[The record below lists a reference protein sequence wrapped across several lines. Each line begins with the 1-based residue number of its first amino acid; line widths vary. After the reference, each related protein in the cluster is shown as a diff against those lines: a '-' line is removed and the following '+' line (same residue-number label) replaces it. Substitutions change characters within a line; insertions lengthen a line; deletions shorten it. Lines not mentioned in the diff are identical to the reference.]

1 MALIGYARVSKSDG
15 SQDLETQIQKLK
27 AAGVED
33 GQIYIEQ
40 ASGAKDDRPIF
51 RECLKACRKSDVLVF
66 YRFDRIT
73 RSLAKL
79 VITMDDLSKRG
90 VAMKSLTEPFD
101 TSDPTSRAMVQM
113 IGIFA
118 ELERNIIS
126 RRTKDSL
133 AYRKSIG
140 VKLGR
145 PSALTADKVEQ
156 LEFMVSRGRSVKEM
170 CEKLSISKPTYYKW
184 IKSREAT
191 VETPSE

>member
-15 SQDLETQIQKLK
+15 SQDLETQIKLLK

-40 ASGAKDDRPIF
+40 ASGAKDDRPVF
-51 RECLKACRKSDVLVF
+51 AECLKACRKFDCLVY
-66 YRFDRIT
+66 YRTDRIT
-73 RSLAKL
+73 RSLSKL
-79 VITMDDLSKRG
+79 VITMDDLAKRG
-90 VAMKSLTEPFD
+90 VTMKSLTEPFD

-133 AYRKSIG
+133 AYKKSIG

-145 PSALTADKVEQ
+145 PSALTVDKVEQ
-156 LEFMVSRGRSVKEM
+156 LEFMMNRGKSVKEM
-170 CEKLSISKPTYYKW
+170 CEKLGISKPTYYKW
-184 IKSREAT
+184 LRDHQASKISG
-191 VETPSE
+191 

>member
-1 MALIGYARVSKSDG
+1 MALVGYARVSKSDG

-27 AAGVED
+27 EAGVED
-33 GQIYIEQ
+33 GQIYVEQ
-40 ASGAKDDRPIF
+40 GSGAKDDRPVL
-51 RECLKACRKSDVLVF
+51 RECLKACRRGDCLVF

-90 VAMKSLTEPFD
+90 VAMKSITEPFD
-101 TSDPTSRAMVQM
+101 TSDSTSRAMVQM

-133 AYRKSIG
+133 AYKKSIG

-145 PSALTADKVEQ
+145 PSALTQDKMEQ
-156 LEFMVSRGRSVKEM
+156 LEFMVSRGKSVKEM

-184 IKSREAT
+184 IKSRE
-191 VETPSE
+191 SESVPT

>member
-15 SQDLETQIQKLK
+15 SQDLETQIQKLR

-40 ASGAKDDRPIF
+40 ASGAKDDRPVF
-51 RECLKACRKSDVLVF
+51 RECLKACRRSDCLVF

-79 VITMDDLSKRG
+79 VLTMDDLSKRG

-145 PSALTADKVEQ
+145 PSALTADKIEQ
-156 LEFMVSRGRSVKEM
+156 LEFMVSRGKSVKEM
-170 CEKLSISKPTYYKW
+170 CEKLQISKPTYYKW
-184 IKSREAT
+184 IKSRESA
-191 VETPSE
+191 V

>member
-15 SQDLETQIQKLK
+15 SQDLETQIQKLR

-40 ASGAKDDRPIF
+40 ASGAKDDRPVF
-51 RECLKACRKSDVLVF
+51 RECLKACRKSDCLVF

-79 VITMDDLSKRG
+79 VLTMDDLSKRG

-145 PSALTADKVEQ
+145 PSALTADKIEQ
-156 LEFMVSRGRSVKEM
+156 LEFMVSRGKSVKEM

-184 IKSREAT
+184 IKSRE
-191 VETPSE
+191 SESAPT

>member
-15 SQDLETQIQKLK
+15 SQDLETQVQKLK
-27 AAGVED
+27 AAGVDENH
-33 GQIYIEQ
+33 IYIEQ
-40 ASGAKDDRPIF
+40 ASGAKDDRPVF
-51 RECLKACRKSDVLVF
+51 KECLKACREGDLLIF

-79 VITMDDLSKRG
+79 VITMDDLSRRG

-118 ELERNIIS
+118 ELEKNIIS
-126 RRTKDSL
+126 RRTKDAL
-133 AYRKSIG
+133 AYKQSIG

-145 PSALTADKVEQ
+145 PSALTPDKIEQ
-156 LEFMVSRGRSVKEM
+156 LEFMMSRGKSVKEM

-184 IKSREAT
+184 LREHQASKI
-191 VETPSE
+191 PA

>member
-33 GQIYIEQ
+33 GNIYIEQ
-40 ASGAKDDRPIF
+40 ASGAKDDRPVF
-51 RECLKACRKSDVLVF
+51 RECLKACRKSDLLVF

-79 VITMDDLSKRG
+79 VVTMDDLSKRG

-101 TSDPTSRAMVQM
+101 TTDPTSRAMVQM

-133 AYRKSIG
+133 AYKKSIG

-145 PSALTADKVEQ
+145 PSALTQDKIEQ
-156 LEFMVSRGRSVKEM
+156 LEFMVSRGKSVKEM

-184 IKSREAT
+184 LREQ
-191 VETPSE
+191 EFS

>member
-1 MALIGYARVSKSDG
+1 MALVGYARVSKSDG

-27 AAGVED
+27 EAGVED
-33 GQIYIEQ
+33 SQMYIEQ
-40 ASGAKDDRPIF
+40 ASGAKDDRPVL
-51 RECLKACRKSDVLVF
+51 RECLKACRRNDCLVF

-90 VAMKSLTEPFD
+90 VAMKSITEPFD
-101 TSDPTSRAMVQM
+101 TSDSTSRAMVQM

-133 AYRKSIG
+133 AYKKSIG

-145 PSALTADKVEQ
+145 PSALTQDKMEQ
-156 LEFMVSRGRSVKEM
+156 LEFLSSKGKSVKEM

-184 IKSREAT
+184 IKSRE
-191 VETPSE
+191 SESVPA

>member
-27 AAGVED
+27 AAGVD
-33 GQIYIEQ
+33 DAHMYIEQ
-40 ASGAKDDRPIF
+40 ASGAKDDRPVF
-51 RECLKACRKSDVLVF
+51 KECLKACREGDCLLF

-90 VAMKSLTEPFD
+90 IAMKSLTEPFD

-118 ELERNIIS
+118 ELEKNIIS

-133 AYRKSIG
+133 AYKKSIG
-140 VKLGR
+140 VMLGR
-145 PSALTADKVEQ
+145 PSALTGDKIEQ
-156 LEFMVSRGRSVKEM
+156 LEFMVTRGKSVKEM
-170 CEKLSISKPTYYKW
+170 CEKLGISKPTYYKW
-184 IKSREAT
+184 LRKHQAAKSSA
-191 VETPSE
+191 

>member
-1 MALIGYARVSKSDG
+1 MFK
-15 SQDLETQIQKLK
+15 
-27 AAGVED
+27 
-33 GQIYIEQ
+33 
-40 ASGAKDDRPIF
+40 
-51 RECLKACRKSDVLVF
+51 ECLKACREGDCLLF

-90 VAMKSLTEPFD
+90 VMMKSLTEPFD

-133 AYRKSIG
+133 AYKKSIG

-145 PSALTADKVEQ
+145 PLALTADKIEQ
-156 LEFMVSRGRSVKEM
+156 LEFMMSRGKSVKEM

-184 IKSREAT
+184 LRDHQTSKISA
-191 VETPSE
+191 

>member
-15 SQDLETQIQKLK
+15 SQDLDTQIKLLK

-40 ASGAKDDRPIF
+40 ASGAKDDRPVF
-51 RECLKACRKSDVLVF
+51 KECLKACREGDLLIF

-90 VAMKSLTEPFD
+90 VMVKSLTEPFD

-113 IGIFA
+113 IGIFS
-118 ELERNIIS
+118 ELERSIIS

-133 AYRKSIG
+133 AYKKSIG

-145 PSALTADKVEQ
+145 PSALTPDKIEQ
-156 LEFMVSRGRSVKEM
+156 LEFMSSKGKSVKEM
-170 CEKLSISKPTYYKW
+170 CERLGISKPTYYKW
-184 IKSREAT
+184 MRSR
-191 VETPSE
+191 

>member
-1 MALIGYARVSKSDG
+1 MALVGYARVSKSDG

-33 GQIYIEQ
+33 AQIYVEQ
-40 ASGAKDDRPIF
+40 GSGAKDDRPVF
-51 RECLKACRKSDVLVF
+51 RECLKACRRGDCLVF

-90 VAMKSLTEPFD
+90 VGMKSLTEPFD
-101 TSDPTSRAMVQM
+101 TADPTSRAMVQM

-133 AYRKSIG
+133 AYKKSIG

-145 PSALTADKVEQ
+145 PSALTADKIEQ
-156 LEFMVSRGRSVKEM
+156 MEFMVSRGKSVKEM

-184 IKSREAT
+184 LREREALT
-191 VETPSE
+191 RNC

>member
-1 MALIGYARVSKSDG
+1 MALVGYARVSKSDG

-33 GQIYIEQ
+33 AQMYIEQ
-40 ASGAKDDRPIF
+40 ASGAKDDRPVF
-51 RECLKACRKSDVLVF
+51 RECLKACRRGDCLVF

-145 PSALTADKVEQ
+145 PSALTSDKIEQ
-156 LEFMVSRGRSVKEM
+156 LEFMVSRGKSVKEM

-184 IKSREAT
+184 IKSRE
-191 VETPSE
+191 SESVPT

>member
-51 RECLKACRKSDVLVF
+51 RECLKACREGDVLLF

-73 RSLAKL
+73 RSLSKL
-79 VITMDDLSKRG
+79 VLVLDDLAKRG
-90 VAMKSLTEPFD
+90 VMMKSLSEPFD
-101 TSDPTSRAMVQM
+101 TSDPTSKAMVQM
-113 IGIFA
+113 IGIFS

-145 PSALTADKVEQ
+145 PSALTPDKIEQ
-156 LEFMVSRGRSVKEM
+156 LEFMVSRGLSVKEM

-184 IKSREAT
+184 LKAHEAT
-191 VETPSE
+191 VETP

>member
-15 SQDLETQIQKLK
+15 SQELDTQVQKLRE
-27 AAGVED
+27 AGVDE
-33 GQIYIEQ
+33 QHIYIEQ
-40 ASGAKDDRPIF
+40 ASGAKDDRPVF
-51 RECLKACRKSDVLVF
+51 KECLKACREGDCLLF

-90 VAMKSLTEPFD
+90 VMMKSLTEPFD

-133 AYRKSIG
+133 AYKKSIG

-145 PSALTADKVEQ
+145 PLALTADKIEQ
-156 LEFMVSRGRSVKEM
+156 LEFMMSRGKSVKEM

-184 IKSREAT
+184 LRDHQTSKISA
-191 VETPSE
+191 

>member
-1 MALIGYARVSKSDG
+1 MTLVGYARVSKSDG

-33 GQIYIEQ
+33 AQIYIEQ
-40 ASGAKDDRPIF
+40 ASGAKDDRPVF
-51 RECLKACRKSDVLVF
+51 RECLKACRRGDCLVF

-145 PSALTADKVEQ
+145 PSALTTDKIEQ
-156 LEFMVSRGRSVKEM
+156 LEFMVSRGKSVKEM

-184 IKSREAT
+184 IKSRE
-191 VETPSE
+191 SESVPT